1 MKKNIFITLAFIFSV
16 LLINVPVDVNAARVL
31 CTSSTLSKMRSKAY
45 GVKFDYEFVYDKNV
59 GHYFKIHIS
68 NLTEELEVEY
78 GGLTYSYNPDKSV
91 ITMIPMFDG
100 GATYEFKIYAAYGYP
115 CVGELLYTKSLKV
128 PKYNSYSEY
137 EECIEYEE
145 FPLCNKWYQGDI
157 PNQAYFYK
165 SLNEYKETLIV
176 DVPVEDE
183 KESPPTIIE
192 KILAFYVDNLIVTL
206 PVTLIVIGGII
217 FVVVRSVIKKKNRV
231 KIDI

>member
-1 MKKNIFITLAFIFSV
+1 MKKNIFIVLAFLFSAFLV
-16 LLINVPVDVNAARVL
+16 NIPVDVDAARVL

-45 GVKFDYEFVYDKNV
+45 SVKFNYELVYDENA
-59 GHYFKIHIS
+59 GYYFQIYIN

-91 ITMIPMFDG
+91 ITMVPMFDG

-115 CVGELLYTKSLKV
+115 CVGELLYTKNLKV
-128 PKYNSYSEY
+128 PKYNRYSEY

-157 PNQAYFYK
+157 PNQEYFYQKLEEYKK
-165 SLNEYKETLIV
+165 SLVVETP
-176 DVPVEDE
+176 PVIEEED
-183 KESPPTIIE
+183 PTVIE

-217 FVVVRSVIKKKNRV
+217 FVIVRSVIKKKNRV